1 MNIIPT
7 VKHSGGSQM
16 VWGSFAASGPGQLA
30 VIDGTMIFFPENPK
44 RECSAVA
51 SWPQAQAHLDYSA
64 GQWSKTQQ
72 QLHFQIA

>member
-51 SWPQAQAHLDYSA
+51 S
-64 GQWSKTQQ
+64 
-72 QLHFQIA
+72 